1 MRLDLEA
8 DRHSPAWSTQ
18 RVSQL
23 SILHPTTYHYYYYYY
38 YCSSSSYYYYYIIK
52 SQMMEDSEGL

>member
-23 SILHPTTYHYYYYYY
+23 SILHPTTYYYYY
-38 YCSSSSYYYYYIIK
+38 YCSSSSSYYYYIIK

>member
-23 SILHPTTYHYYYYYY
+23 SILHPTTYYYYY
-38 YCSSSSYYYYYIIK
+38 YCSSSSSYYYYYIIK

>member
-23 SILHPTTYHYYYYYY
+23 SILHPTTYYYY

>member
-23 SILHPTTYHYYYYYY
+23 SILHPTTYYYYYY